1 MQGPSNGQGEN
12 PGLNPALWPQSRGP
26 GCTRLL
32 GDVSGL
38 CWCHCRDRAWGGGE
52 PLCSLGG
59 ALVGAGSR
67 VRGPQEVTSPPW

>member
-1 MQGPSNGQGEN
+1 MWGPSTGQEEN

-26 GCTRLL
+26 GRTRPR

-52 PLCSLGG
+52 PFAAWEGLLWEEE
-59 ALVGAGSR
+59 A
-67 VRGPQEVTSPPW
+67 W